1 MRLIKKYKRNGLIP
15 LYTSVNWNIQKNELT
30 IYTDSGRLCRPVFY
44 IDEQNKPSF
53 KRSEVLEKLNS
64 NNFTWSQL
72 ISGFAKK
79 KDENYDVNT
88 CKIYKIEDLYDTDDF
103 SKLEN
108 TEGIIDYLDTAEEES
123 TLISNE
129 YDYDESKPY
138 THVEIHPS
146 LILGVMGN
154 QVVFPEN
161 NQLPRDLFF
170 CGQAKQAVSL
180 YSSNFFTRIDKM
192 GVVLNYGQ
200 LPIVK
205 SRYLQY
211 INNEEHPYGENVI
224 VAIMVYGG
232 YNVEDSILFNEGSLK
247 RGMFRTT
254 YYNMYETREESSKVG
269 DNTVDSHFQNIEDA
283 NVKGKKYGYDYS
295 NLDKYGI
302 VKENTEMD
310 DKKVVI
316 GKVKTNLEQPN
327 TSIDSSVYPKKGTI
341 RIC

>member
-1 MRLIKKYKRNGLIP
+1 M
-15 LYTSVNWNIQKNELT
+15 
-30 IYTDSGRLCRPVFY
+30 
-44 IDEQNKPSF
+44 
-53 KRSEVLEKLNS
+53 
-64 NNFTWSQL
+64 
-72 ISGFAKK
+72 
-79 KDENYDVNT
+79 
-88 CKIYKIEDLYDTDDF
+88 
-103 SKLEN
+103 EN
-108 TEGIIDYLDTAEEES
+108 TEGIIDDLDTAEEE
-123 TLISNE
+123 TALISM
-129 YDYDESKPY
+129 DYDMESKKPY

-180 YSSNFFTRIDKM
+180 YHSNFFSRIDKM

-200 LPIVK
+200 LPLVK

-254 YYNMYETREESSKVG
+254 YYNMYETREESSTVG
-269 DNTVDSHFQNIEDA
+269 DNTIDTHFQNIEDTT
-283 NVKGKKYGYDYS
+283 VEGKRYG
-295 NLDKYGI
+295 
-302 VKENTEMD
+302 
-310 DKKVVI
+310 
-316 GKVKTNLEQPN
+316 
-327 TSIDSSVYPKKGTI
+327 
-341 RIC
+341 